1 MKSIRGHSIGLK
13 FTSSLWIRLL
23 LLLHAANSCGHE
35 AAAAAAAA
43 ATGFFF
49 KRKNI
54 ICKKYAVHEAAA
66 KRPNGISGELLMRS

>member
-1 MKSIRGHSIGLK
+1 M

-43 ATGFFF
+43 TGFFF
-49 KRKNI
+49 NEKKLYVKNMQSM
-54 ICKKYAVHEAAA
+54 KLQQKDQM
-66 KRPNGISGELLMRS
+66 ELVESCS

>member
-35 AAAAAAAA
+35 AAASAAAAA

-49 KRKNI
+49 NEKTLYVKNMQSM
-54 ICKKYAVHEAAA
+54 KLQQKDQM
-66 KRPNGISGELLMRS
+66 ELVESCS